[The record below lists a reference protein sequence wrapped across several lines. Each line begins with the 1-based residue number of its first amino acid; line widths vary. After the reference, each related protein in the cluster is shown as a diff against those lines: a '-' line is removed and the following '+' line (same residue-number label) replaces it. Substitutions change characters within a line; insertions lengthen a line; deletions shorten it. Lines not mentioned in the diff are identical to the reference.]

1 MIVALDREGDGALP
15 ANQPPDFTAQAR
27 EVLGPDKLLV
37 VFMHASSEQGDA
49 TAITAKV
56 REHIAAGADHV
67 IAALPIGT
75 DFSLGVDH
83 LEQLAPALAE
93 VT

>member
-1 MIVALDREGDGALP
+1 
-15 ANQPPDFTAQAR
+15 
-27 EVLGPDKLLV
+27 
-37 VFMHASSEQGDA
+37 
-49 TAITAKV
+49 
-56 REHIAAGADHV
+56 V

-83 LEQLAPALAE
+83 LERLAPALAE